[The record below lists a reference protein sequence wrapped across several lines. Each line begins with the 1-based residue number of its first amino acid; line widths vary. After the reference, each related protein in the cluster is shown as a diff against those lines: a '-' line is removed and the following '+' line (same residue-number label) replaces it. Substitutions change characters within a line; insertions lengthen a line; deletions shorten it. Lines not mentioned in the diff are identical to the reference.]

1 MHCLNSDH
9 LETQDLGGTWLHA
22 MVQVEGLS
30 GWLTM
35 IIGERW

>member
-9 LETQDLGGTWLHA
+9 LEAQDLGGMWLQA
-22 MVQVEGLS
+22 MAQVEGFS